1 MCAPRWRVHVFYQ
14 ANTISSFT
22 AIGIVEISMAIT
34 GDNGFSWLFFH
45 DAIICLSCFLVAETW
60 GSTPHSPTYH
70 F

>member
-1 MCAPRWRVHVFYQ
+1 MYALRRRVHGILPSD
-14 ANTISSFT
+14 TISSFT

-60 GSTPHSPTYH
+60 GSTPHSPTYQ